1 MKSKT
6 FKKLTAMMIAVMLVF
21 SMCVTGISA
30 SAAAVSD
37 GTRVVYLKPN
47 SNWLKDS
54 ARFAV
59 YLFQGS
65 TNTWTDMS
73 DEDGD
78 GYYEATLPEGEWEKI
93 IFCRMNPNSTTN
105 GWSTKWN
112 QTSDLDIPDDMN
124 CYTVKD
130 ATWDKGGGEWSLYDP
145 ENPTEPPSTEAT
157 EGTTKQVIE
166 GDPDSYYLFGYINN
180 ANYACEEDSENAGE
194 YKFVDNQVTATFDA
208 DSYVAVKKGDNS
220 AWYMTEGWLGTTVT
234 SALLKNTTAIASGAN
249 KLYVPAGVEV
259 TFTLVDN
266 GDDTFTL
273 SYTSATDPTSETDPT
288 EVTEP
293 TEPASVDYYLFGS
306 INGANY
312 GCEEDYENMGD
323 YKFVD
328 GKLTVV
334 FEEMSYVGV
343 KTTDNG
349 AWYMTDGWQGVVNE
363 VTLYDTST
371 LGENANKLVV
381 PAGEVNFTLVVND
394 DGTLT
399 LSYESDVVPTIP
411 TEEPTDPTDPTEPVA
426 VDYYLFG
433 YINGANYA
441 DGDDY
446 ANMGD
451 YKFVNNEVTVTFT
464 EISYVGVKTT
474 DNGAWYMTDGWAGEV
489 TEVTLFNTSVVGE
502 NADKLMVPAGEV
514 KFTLTVN
521 ANDTL
526 TLSYTVL
533 SEPTT
538 EPVETTEPATEPTT
552 EPATEPTTEPATE
565 PTTEPVETDVTLK
578 FAAPTSTIN
587 RYKWTNPVF
596 YYGSS
601 TTMSSNTQI
610 EMTATDEVFYT
621 AETGSSTIISAGGWT
636 VYAVT
641 LTPEQV
647 AEVESV
653 KFAGFATADGVSR
666 TTLTSKSNVFKA
678 CVDTYSS
685 TYNTDA
691 TPLSAL
697 NGYTFVI
704 RDAMSGA
711 TSYTSYGGYWVSDFT
726 TVKFAAPSSNTKR
739 STWDNVQFYYA
750 ASGVTFENA
759 TKLTMVNTFE
769 TTKVSDLGDMTTLK
783 AGRWYIYAVSLDAVQ
798 TAEANASAK
807 AGFAKPDADNKT
819 SFSKSVLLA
828 KTDEYDGT
836 YNTTA
841 RTLQELEGQ
850 VFVVQGR
857 ATSTSLLTF
866 LGEWQTEAKYTEGK
880 DDTITICFAAPKG
893 VSATAEWSTGVELY
907 YGNTTSYK
915 DTNRLAMTKTDI
927 STNVSVSGT
936 KLTTLESGYWDVYEL
951 TLTAEQII
959 EIDNSNNVGFIKTG
973 SYNRT
978 SILQTKNICRASR
991 IEGETAYTSAP
1002 ETIEAFDG
1010 FTFVINDMK
1019 DAANER
1025 TSYLGSWVAA

>member
-1 MKSKT
+1 MNT
-6 FKKLTAMMIAVMLVF
+6 FKKLTAVVIAVMLTL
-21 SMCVTGISA
+21 SMCITGISA

-93 IFCRMNPNSTTN
+93 IFCRMNPSTTTN
-105 GWSTKWN
+105 GWSNKWN

-145 ENPTEPPSTEAT
+145 ENPTEAPSTEAT

-180 ANYACEEDSENAGE
+180 ANYACEEDADNAGE

-234 SALLKNTTAIASGAN
+234 SALLKNTTAITGEAN

-273 SYTSATDPTSETDPT
+273 SYASATDPTGTTDPT

-293 TEPASVDYYLFGS
+293 TEPVAVDYYLFGS

-349 AWYMTDGWQGVVNE
+349 AWYMTDGWLGVVNE
-363 VTLYDTST
+363 ATLYNTST

-451 YKFVNNEVTVTFT
+451 YKFVNNEVTATFT

-474 DNGAWYMTDGWAGEV
+474 DNGTWYMTDGWAGEV
-489 TEVTLFNTSVVGE
+489 TEVTLYNAAGLGE
-502 NADKLMVPAGEV
+502 TADKLMVPAGEV

-538 EPVETTEPATEPTT
+538 EPVETTVPATEPTT

-565 PTTEPVETDVTLK
+565 PTTEPTTEPAENVTIYFAAPRVAPGRTVWTDVDIYYNDTTSVIKSNRIHMTDTGLVIDNPAGANLKTTRRGNWHVFSAELTADQVNAIDSAKYSGFVYAGNYNLKTSAKFDIKMGGSIADFDGQVFLIDGAVTNSEVDSYTGAWTTEQPFEPEYKATTLK
-578 FAAPTSTIN
+578 FACPTQNWSGGV
-587 RYKWTNPVF
+587 YF
-596 YYGSS
+596 YYGDSS
-601 TTMSSNTQI
+601 VITTVTKL
-610 EMTATDEVFYT
+610 EMTPSGQTYTVDDSLVSSLTKYVGGDWEVY
-621 AETGSSTIISAGGWT
+621 
-636 VYAVT
+636 
-641 LTPEQV
+641 
-647 AEVESV
+647 
-653 KFAGFATADGVSR
+653 
-666 TTLTSKSNVFKA
+666 
-678 CVDTYSS
+678 
-685 TYNTDA
+685 
-691 TPLSAL
+691 
-697 NGYTFVI
+697 
-704 RDAMSGA
+704 
-711 TSYTSYGGYWVSDFT
+711 
-726 TVKFAAPSSNTKR
+726 
-739 STWDNVQFYYA
+739 
-750 ASGVTFENA
+750 
-759 TKLTMVNTFE
+759 
-769 TTKVSDLGDMTTLK
+769 
-783 AGRWYIYAVSLDAVQ
+783 
-798 TAEANASAK
+798 
-807 AGFAKPDADNKT
+807 
-819 SFSKSVLLA
+819 
-828 KTDEYDGT
+828 
-836 YNTTA
+836 
-841 RTLQELEGQ
+841 
-850 VFVVQGR
+850 
-857 ATSTSLLTF
+857 
-866 LGEWQTEAKYTEGK
+866 
-880 DDTITICFAAPKG
+880 
-893 VSATAEWSTGVELY
+893 
-907 YGNTTSYK
+907 
-915 DTNRLAMTKTDI
+915 
-927 STNVSVSGT
+927 
-936 KLTTLESGYWDVYEL
+936 TLE
-951 TLTAEQII
+951 LTAEQVEI
-959 EIDNSNNVGFIKTG
+959 IDNSSVSGFCSGSSIYVKTSSARNVFRD
-973 SYNRT
+973 YN
-978 SILQTKNICRASR
+978 SVSDLAN
-991 IEGETAYTSAP
+991 Y
-1002 ETIEAFDG
+1002 
-1010 FTFVINDMK
+1010 TFVATNCVKADQEK
-1019 DAANER
+1019 ASLTGKWR
-1025 TSYLGSWVAA
+1025 WCTL